1 MKQGRMILW
10 RLVLAAVT
18 VTLCYGQVNKTEVAC
33 ERSTLHLSCNDSKV
47 IHIHDA
53 LYGRTSDK
61 ICGNTRPPES
71 GCEADNSLSIVKEE
85 CENQTS
91 CSVTAT
97 NAVFGDPCIRVGKYL
112 EVTYS
117 CVRICGINDECD
129 NTTEV
134 CHSDGGVDVLC
145 NCGEDYEKVEGVCTA
160 IPVPVPCP
168 EDVVEIKGIILTFPR
183 GKTGESMYSEE
194 LCPPGSAQPEEPL
207 ATRYCDDEWA
217 EPVVTECYDDSA
229 LENQLEEIANTNVTE
244 DNVEEVGELLL
255 LASSQ
260 TDLITESGL
269 ENIITSLALI
279 VEVGSPSTEVTDSV
293 VGVVNNMMSINETLL
308 GDSSDIDE
316 VVPLLES
323 QVRFVHD
330 LNDNYTE
337 LVTNLGVSALQLPK
351 TSLEDPFVF
360 EDPFMDS
367 DDDVIESRK
376 SSITLPPSLLD
387 IIGTV
392 NPNLTSIPVSFI
404 TYGDAVLFQSDLEG
418 SSVNQEGSSV
428 LAEYVD
434 GHVISATIEIE
445 NVTIDNLPENSSVMT
460 RFSKPIVDEENN
472 ETDVTIEFVCV
483 FWDYNLTNGEGKWS
497 EEGCR
502 MVSNDTEIVCACYH
516 LTSFAVLVRISGDIA
531 DTPFHVALS
540 IISIIGCIIS
550 IIALTFSLVT
560 MLVIRSIRIKQ
571 QTHVHFNLCL
581 ALLGLYLSFLLGVDR
596 TDIPGVCKAMTSL
609 IYFFC
614 LSSVAWMSVEAF
626 YIYML
631 IWKYNKSSI
640 HHLVTV
646 AVFLAWGLP
655 AIGAILIYFLDHGH
669 DYEESTDYCFLHP
682 GPVLYFGFLL
692 EILLLSVYNFVIF
705 VLATYRVSCRK
716 IRQSNKVEKKKEIII
731 RIKSTFLFWVLLG
744 MAWTF
749 GFLAT
754 FQNPLS
760 LAFQLLF
767 CVCLSLQGFCMFY
780 MLFAQNPEMKK
791 SITSTVKRTNTT
803 SYQVDSGVKT
813 ACSPNQSV
821 DMHDIPVSS
830 SSNDYS
836 LVAPNTGE
844 DNDGIVSE

>member
-10 RLVLAAVT
+10 RLVLSAVT
-18 VTLCYGQVNKTEVAC
+18 VTLCYGQVNKTERAC
-33 ERSTLHLSCNDSKV
+33 ERSTLHLNCNNSKV

-61 ICGNTRPPES
+61 FCGNTIPPES
-71 GCEADNSLSIVKEE
+71 GCEAEHSLSIVQGM
-85 CENQTS
+85 CENNTS
-91 CSVTAT
+91 CSVEAS
-97 NAVFGDPCIRVGKYL
+97 NAVFGDPCRGVLKYL

-117 CVRICGINDECD
+117 C
-129 NTTEV
+129 
-134 CHSDGGVDVLC
+134 
-145 NCGEDYEKVEGVCTA
+145 A
-160 IPVPVPCP
+160 IPVPCP
-168 EDVVEIKGIILTFPR
+168 EDVVYISGITLTFPR
-183 GKTGESMYSEE
+183 GETGVLINSEE
-194 LCPPGSAQPEEPL
+194 LCPPGSAKPEEPL

-217 EPVVTECYDDSA
+217 EPVVTGCYDDSA

-244 DNVEEVGELLL
+244 ENVEEVGELLL

-308 GDSSDIDE
+308 GDSSYIDE

-351 TSLEDPFVF
+351 KSLEDPFVF

-404 TYGDAVLFQSDLEG
+404 TYRDAVLFQSDLEG

-434 GHVISATIEIE
+434 GHVISATIEVE
-445 NVTIDNLPENSSVMT
+445 NVTIVNLPENSSVMT
-460 RFSKPIVDEENN
+460 RFSKPIIDEENN

-483 FWDYNLTNGEGKWS
+483 FWDYNLTNGEGGKWS

-502 MVSNDTEIVCACYH
+502 MVSNDTEIVCACNH

-550 IIALTFSLVT
+550 IIALSFSLVT

-596 TDIPGVCKAMTSL
+596 TEIPGVCKAMTSL

-655 AIGAILIYFLDHGH
+655 AIGAILIFFLDHGH
-669 DYEESTDYCFLHP
+669 DYEETTDYCFLHP

-716 IRQSNKVEKKKEIII
+716 IRQSDKAEKKKEIII

-780 MLFAQNPEMKK
+780 MLFAQNPEMQK

-803 SYQVDSGVKT
+803 SYQVDSRNKS
-813 ACSPNQSV
+813 ACGPDQSV

-830 SSNDYS
+830 SNNDYS
-836 LVAPNTGE
+836 LVEPKTGE
-844 DNDGIVSE
+844 ENDGIVSE

>member
-1 MKQGRMILW
+1 MKQGRVLW

-18 VTLCYGQVNKTEVAC
+18 VTLCYGQVNKTERAC
-33 ERSTLHLSCNDSKV
+33 ERSTLHLSCNNSKV

-61 ICGNTRPPES
+61 FCGNREPPVG
-71 GCEADNSLSIVKEE
+71 GCGAENSLSIVKEE

-91 CSVTAT
+91 CSVKAT
-97 NAVFGDPCIRVGKYL
+97 NDVFGDPCRTFPKYL
-112 EVTYS
+112 EVFYS
-117 CVRICGINDECD
+117 CVRICGLNDKC
-129 NTTEV
+129 NKTTEV
-134 CHSDGGVDVLC
+134 CMSDGGVDVLC
-145 NCGEDYEKVEGVCTA
+145 ICGEDYEKVEDVCKA
-160 IPVPVPCP
+160 EPVPCP
-168 EDVVEIKGIILTFPR
+168 EDVVEIRGIILTFPR

-194 LCPPGSAQPEEPL
+194 LCPPGSAKPEEPL

-217 EPVVTECYDDSA
+217 EPVVTGCYDDSA

-244 DNVEEVGELLL
+244 ENVEEVGELLL

-308 GDSSDIDE
+308 GDSSYIDE

-351 TSLEDPFVF
+351 KSLEDPFVF

-404 TYGDAVLFQSDLEG
+404 TYRDAVLFQSDLEG

-434 GHVISATIEIE
+434 GHVISATIEVE
-445 NVTIDNLPENSSVMT
+445 NVTIVNLPENSSVMT
-460 RFSKPIVDEENN
+460 RFSKPIIDEENN

-483 FWDYNLTNGEGKWS
+483 FWDYNLTNGEGGKWS

-502 MVSNDTEIVCACYH
+502 MVSNDTEIVCACNH

-550 IIALTFSLVT
+550 IIALSFSLVT

-596 TDIPGVCKAMTSL
+596 TEIPGVCKAMTSL

-655 AIGAILIYFLDHGH
+655 AIGAILIFFLDHGH
-669 DYEESTDYCFLHP
+669 DYEETTDYCFLHP

-716 IRQSNKVEKKKEIII
+716 IRQSDKAEKKKEIII

-780 MLFAQNPEMKK
+780 MLFAQNPEMQK

-803 SYQVDSGVKT
+803 SYQVDSRNKS
-813 ACSPNQSV
+813 ACGPDQSV

-830 SSNDYS
+830 SNNDYS
-836 LVAPNTGE
+836 LVEPKTGE
-844 DNDGIVSE
+844 ENDGIVSE